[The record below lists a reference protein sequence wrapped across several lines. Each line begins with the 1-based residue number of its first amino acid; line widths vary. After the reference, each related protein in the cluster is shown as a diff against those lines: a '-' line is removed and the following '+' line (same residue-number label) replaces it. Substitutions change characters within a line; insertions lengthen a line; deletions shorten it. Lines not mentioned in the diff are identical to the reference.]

1 MLPHIVS
8 QVHALTL
15 LEQHPGT
22 ARKFLEIIYNQ
33 DMTAANARGVKAS
46 MSKAQADGSSLIA
59 ASSLIV
65 SQIELPELCRDFVL
79 TPSQI
84 NTEINVLSL
93 LDVLGVEKFFLL
105 LSAILCE
112 RRVIFI
118 ADTVDVLSSS
128 VLAAASML

>member
-1 MLPHIVS
+1 
-8 QVHALTL
+8 
-15 LEQHPGT
+15 
-22 ARKFLEIIYNQ
+22 
-33 DMTAANARGVKAS
+33 

-84 NTEINVLSL
+84 NTEINVLPL